1 MKTTHKVIFTIAVL
15 GALVVAYCV
24 GHLRGF
30 FVASDSQ
37 MYREFEHWASLADLD
52 RSFLTNV
59 TARPSALTTGTYVL
73 ETRFPGKPPMIDLLA
88 LTFTNGQFALPK
100 PVKVQRNG
108 MAETLIQNGNVVS
121 WHYEGIMY
129 MANAE
134 YVGLIDGDTAWGRV
148 YGWGSGDESI
158 GNWRLYRQAATAGT
172 NSTVAPTRAPDG
184 AGVSPHKDAIENRDK
199 IKQQQL

>member
-1 MKTTHKVIFTIAVL
+1 MKTKHKVIFTVLVL
-15 GALVVAYCV
+15 GASVVAYCV
-24 GHLRGF
+24 GYLRGF
-30 FVASDSQ
+30 FVVSESWTN
-37 MYREFEHWASLADLD
+37 REHEHWVQLADLD

-73 ETRFPGKPPMIDLLA
+73 ETQFPGKPPKIDLLS

-100 PVKVQRNG
+100 PVEVQRNG

-121 WHYEGIMY
+121 WHYEGILY

-158 GNWRLYRQAATAGT
+158 GNWRLYPKAATAGT
-172 NSTVAPTRAPDG
+172 NNIVAPTRAPDG
-184 AGVSPHKDAIENRDK
+184 AGSSP
-199 IKQQQL
+199 L

>member
-1 MKTTHKVIFTIAVL
+1 MKTKLKVIFTISVI
-15 GALVVAYCV
+15 GALVVAYEV
-24 GHLRGF
+24 GYLRGF
-30 FVASDSQ
+30 FVVSERQ
-37 MYREFEHWASLADLD
+37 TNREHEHWASLANLD

-59 TARPSALTTGTYVL
+59 AARPSALTTGTYVL
-73 ETRFPGKPPMIDLLA
+73 ETRFPGKPPMIDVLT

-100 PVKVQRNG
+100 PVKVQRHG

-121 WHYEGIMY
+121 WHYEGILY

-158 GNWRLYRQAATAGT
+158 GNWRLYPKAVTAGT
-172 NSTVAPTRAPDG
+172 NNTIAPTRATDN
-184 AGVSPHKDAIENRDK
+184 AGSSP
-199 IKQQQL
+199 L

>member
-1 MKTTHKVIFTIAVL
+1 MKTKHKVIFTVSVL
-15 GALVVAYCV
+15 GALVVAYGV
-24 GHLRGF
+24 GYLRAF
-30 FVASDSQ
+30 FVVSESQ
-37 MYREFEHWASLADLD
+37 TNREHKHWVLLADLD

-73 ETRFPGKPPMIDLLA
+73 ETQFPGKPPMIDLLT

-100 PVKVQRNG
+100 PVKVQRHG

-121 WHYEGIMY
+121 WHHEGILY
-129 MANAE
+129 LANAE

-158 GNWRLYRQAATAGT
+158 GNWRLYPKAATAGT
-172 NSTVAPTRAPDG
+172 NSTVAPTRTMDD
-184 AGVSPHKDAIENRDK
+184 AGGSP
-199 IKQQQL
+199 L